1 MADDNG
7 DNKPTDESTSA
18 GQAAELANQSA
29 NRRARLGYD
38 PRERNSIQKNG
49 GQMRFSDPSNVYA
62 NTKQL
67 YITISYPAADK
78 EVAFKAFITDYSDTF
93 TANWNKEELIQRNDI
108 IATYKNTTRT
118 VSVGWAVPCASL
130 DEAKYNLQQTSILM
144 RFLYGTYAP
153 LTATGKTAA
162 PGTMVLNQPPLLKV
176 KFSNLIKEG
185 TATGLYMVVSSISFS
200 PDLDAGFFDPDTH
213 LYPKSWNLSLEGD
226 VIHEEKLGFTQGS
239 EWRGDPTFPYLTS
252 DIEVSKDFA
261 DEKAPFFKS
270 FLDPAT
276 QAASDKRRADF
287 GTGQQIDLQNA
298 SQQAENAIN
307 DTGDSTAAMAEM
319 LTED

>member
-7 DNKPTDESTSA
+7 NTKPTDESTAA
-18 GQAAELANQSA
+18 GQAATLAEQS
-29 NRRARLGYD
+29 NRRRARLGYD
-38 PRERNSIQKNG
+38 PRERNTVQANG
-49 GQMRFSDPSNVYA
+49 GQIRFSDPSNVYA

-78 EVAFKAFITDYSDTF
+78 EVAFKAFITEYSDTF
-93 TANWNKEELIQRNDI
+93 SANWSKEELIQRNDV
-108 IATYKNTTRT
+108 IATYKNTTQT

-200 PDLDAGFFDPDTH
+200 PDLDAGFFDPDTN
-213 LYPKSWNLSLEGD
+213 LFPKSWNLSLEGD
-226 VIHEEKLGFTQGS
+226 VIHEEKLGFAQGS
-239 EWRGDPTFPYLTS
+239 DWRGKATFPYLTD
-252 DIEVSKDFA
+252 DIQVTKDFA
-261 DEKAPFFKS
+261 DESQPFFKS

-276 QAASDKRRADF
+276 QAASEKRRAAF
-287 GTGQQIDLQNA
+287 GTEQQIDLQDA
-298 SQQAENAIN
+298 TQQEETAIN
-307 DTGDSTAAMAEM
+307 STGDPKAASMDV
-319 LTED
+319 LD